1 MTLHSRTKRVSEE
14 IRSALADLIMTEL
27 NDPRLTDVMVT
38 VNTVHTAKDLH
49 NAQVY
54 VSVLADD
61 SGSAEVVKA
70 LNQASGFLKRGVA
83 ERVTLRYTPNLT
95 FKLDDTGRTAAR
107 INSLLK
113 KIEREQP
120 VRDETEVAS
129 DGSSEGTGVGTK
141 PAWVGETG
149 EPEEL

>member
-14 IRSALADLIMTEL
+14 IRSALADLILTEL
-27 NDPRLTDVMVT
+27 KDPRLIDVMVT
-38 VNTVHTAKDLH
+38 VNTVHTSKDLH
-49 NAQVY
+49 NAQVF

-61 SGSAEVVKA
+61 KQSAEAVAA

-83 ERVTLRYTPNLT
+83 ERVNLRYTPTLT

-107 INSLLK
+107 INNLLK

-120 VRDETEVAS
+120 ARDDS
-129 DGSSEGTGVGTK
+129 DATPPTG
-141 PAWVGETG
+141 GETS
-149 EPEEL
+149 EPDEL

>member
-14 IRSALADLIMTEL
+14 IKMALADLIQNEL
-27 NDPRLTDVMVT
+27 KDPRLIDVMVT
-38 VNTVHTAKDLH
+38 INAVHTAKDLH
-49 NAQVY
+49 NAQVF

-61 SGSAEVVKA
+61 EMSKEAVAA
-70 LNQASGFLKRGVA
+70 LNAASGFLKRGVA
-83 ERVTLRYTPNLT
+83 ERVKLRYTPNLT

-120 VRDETEVAS
+120 ERQADKPQDLPQSETAEPDE
-129 DGSSEGTGVGTK
+129 
-141 PAWVGETG
+141 
-149 EPEEL
+149 L